1 MFIFSNRIGIALSYI
16 LMYIVAK
23 YIQIY
28 LLPTAT
34 GIIAILMIMF
44 SYTTTRM
51 LPVLMMGYYTV
62 TTTKVSEFI
71 VSMEKAIFQK
81 RSLFRFQLSL
91 GIFRQFMKKLNQ

>member
-1 MFIFSNRIGIALSYI
+1 MKLALSYI
-16 LMYIVAK
+16 LIYIVAK

-51 LPVLMMGYYTV
+51 LPH
-62 TTTKVSEFI
+62 FDD
-71 VSMEKAIFQK
+71 
-81 RSLFRFQLSL
+81 
-91 GIFRQFMKKLNQ
+91 GILYSHNNKSK

>member
-1 MFIFSNRIGIALSYI
+1 MKLALSYI
-16 LMYIVAK
+16 LIYIVAK

-51 LPVLMMGYYTV
+51 LPILMMGYYTV

-71 VSMEKAIFQK
+71 ASMEKAIFRK
-81 RSLFRFQLSL
+81 RLLFRFQLSL